1 VHDFFDVLGLPN
13 NAPVSEIRRAC
24 ARRVRRSHPDFG
36 GAART
41 VACAPRSFDAADA
54 RPVDPDVAIDFVD
67 MTSLLDRI
75 QHGFFGR
82 DR

>member
-36 GAART
+36 AGASPVCDPVRGQR
-41 VACAPRSFDAADA
+41 VD
-54 RPVDPDVAIDFVD
+54 RPPVTTDVAIDFVD
-67 MTSLLDRI
+67 VGALLDRI
-75 QHGFFGR
+75 QTDFFGR